1 MEDTLKD
8 RKKVFV
14 KTYGCQM
21 NVYDTNRMEDALEQD
36 GYKRTSDMADAD
48 LVLLNTC
55 HIREKAAEKVYSDI
69 GRLKKDDGTK
79 PMIAVAGWLLWQRA
93 GNSAVFWVWVVQLAC
108 NMAWSWIM
116 FGLHQI
122 GWAFADI
129 VLLWFAIVLFVVLAW
144 PISQTAALLFI
155 PYLAWVSF
163 AAALNFTIW
172 RLNIQL

>member
-1 MEDTLKD
+1 MKYLTLIPFLAVVAVVAVTGAMFKPGAW
-8 RKKVFV
+8 
-14 KTYGCQM
+14 YA
-21 NVYDTNRMEDALEQD
+21 ALAKPAWTPP
-36 GYKRTSDMADAD
+36 GWLFGPVWT
-48 LVLLNTC
+48 LL
-55 HIREKAAEKVYSDI
+55 Y
-69 GRLKKDDGTK
+69 L
-79 PMIAVAGWLLWQRA
+79 MIAVAGWLIWQRA